1 MAKPVARSQKRRSHR
16 RRLLVEHLGDR
27 RVLAAITGAVFED
40 LNHSF
45 QLDAGDASAPHRLV
59 YIDTNQNTR
68 IDAGEPY
75 ALADAEGN
83 YRFDNVSDGMHE
95 LRLFNGTDTQY
106 QTTPVSATL
115 EGPISHVTS
124 GTQLVSNGRAPIAL
138 TSQSIVLG
146 DLDTGTTSEISF
158 GGDLKKVQRLPD
170 GNLLVVGTGAN
181 GETAWQVDMEA
192 GTSTAVNLAATD
204 TPTPWTDIAID
215 SSGRGVLLEP
225 TISTETGESVLAI
238 RELDASNTEAIFVSE
253 ILHNIPADAEVLASD
268 GTKSVFAWSGN
279 GGTQLSLWSNSTASF
294 ISSSDV
300 IGSLT
305 SELVAFDDAAGIIA
319 VRTAAGGVGVY
330 DTAANF
336 APLHTLP
343 GVSGPV
349 SIDSSRDL
357 LFSIP
362 AGGSRLQLLNLGD
375 GGMIAEMAIDLST
388 IGQISHLAVGERNDA
403 ITVLGA
409 AGITEIAL
417 RRADAHKVTVTNN
430 TDVDDILFG
439 IGMEESNTAPAYDPA
454 APIFTTKEDRGF
466 LRLAPAALAHS
477 NDAEDDTYVVL
488 QRGPA
493 GNGVAVISVDGM
505 FSYSPN
511 PDFNGIDTVDV
522 SLHDGRD
529 LGAIEAVTVIV
540 ESVPDSPSDISDDLD
555 DVPENLGPD
564 EVIGD
569 IEVID
574 ADGLGGMPHTI
585 EINDPRFVVDNGQLI
600 FVGGDLDF
608 ETEPSISLN
617 ISATDNETDITIERI
632 VSVTILDAN
641 DPIDGIS
648 PTTAQVSENSEG
660 AFICAIQV
668 SDPDANDTHSLT
680 VDDGRF
686 RVSNGNLYLAEG
698 VSLDY
703 EQTSVIIVNMT
714 AVDSGDAI
722 FTAPIRVTVIDVEEQ
737 PTTIALSGQDVME
750 WVGGAPVGAVSVD
763 GKTPSERFSLSV
775 SDARFEI
782 AGTQLKLLDS
792 EMLNREEQD
801 QIFLTVS
808 VSDTLAEFV
817 RLDKN
822 FILQVQRNAAP
833 NHNPNDPFDV
843 DNNGK
848 GTTGDA
854 LHILNYINIHGPGN
868 ITPDIADMYYDVNG
882 DRLVT
887 TLDVLLLLNELNRRA
902 LSGTVSNGEGAPEGE
917 RAVPSD
923 PIDRLGEA
931 EEFPKSLLTPLGP
944 EESRSPTMPPNSQ
957 SADTENVSTDS
968 RSKSY
973 AEQVDQTLS
982 LLSDESNRAD

>member
-16 RRLLVEHLGDR
+16 RRLLVEHLSDR
-27 RVLAAITGAVFED
+27 RVLAAITGAIFED

-45 QLDAGDASAPHRLV
+45 QLDAGDADAPHRLV

-83 YRFDNVSDGMHE
+83 YRFDNVADGMHE
-95 LRLFNGTDTQY
+95 LRLFNGTETQY

-115 EGPISHVTS
+115 EGPISPVTA

-138 TSQSIVLG
+138 TSQSVVLG
-146 DLDTGTTSEISF
+146 DLNTGTSSEISF
-158 GGDLKKVQRLPD
+158 GVELTRMQVLPD
-170 GNLLVVGTGAN
+170 GDLLVVGTGAN
-181 GETAWQVDMEA
+181 GETAWQVDVEA
-192 GTSTAVNLAATD
+192 GTSTAVNLAETD

-225 TISTETGESVLAI
+225 TISHETGESVLGI
-238 RELDASNTEAIFVSE
+238 RELDASNAEAIFVSE
-253 ILHNIPADAEVLASD
+253 VLQSIPADAEVLASD
-268 GTKSVFAWSGN
+268 GTKSVFAWSDS
-279 GGTQLSLWSNSTASF
+279 GGTQLSLWSNATASF
-294 ISSSDV
+294 ISSSDI

-319 VRTAAGGVGVY
+319 VRTASGGVGVY
-330 DTAANF
+330 DTDANF

-343 GVSGPV
+343 AASGPV
-349 SIDSSRDL
+349 AIDSSRDL
-357 LFSIP
+357 LFSNP
-362 AGGSRLQLLNLGD
+362 SGGSRLQLLNLRD
-375 GGMIAEMAIDLST
+375 GGMIADMAIDLST
-388 IGQISHLAVGERNDA
+388 IGQISHLAIGASNDA

-430 TDVDDILFG
+430 TDVNDILFG
-439 IGMEESNTAPAYDPA
+439 IGIEGSNTAPAYDPE
-454 APIFTTKEDRGF
+454 APTFTTKEDHGF

-477 NDAEDDTYVVL
+477 SDAEDDKYVVL

-493 GNGVAVISVDGM
+493 GNGVAIISVDGM

-511 PDFNGIDTVDV
+511 PDFNGVDTIDV

-529 LGAIEAVTVIV
+529 LGVIEQVTVIV
-540 ESVPDSPSDISDDLD
+540 ESVPDSPSGISDDLD

-585 EINDPRFVVDNGQLI
+585 LVNDPRFVVDNGQLI
-600 FVGGDLDF
+600 FVGGNLDF
-608 ETEPSISLN
+608 ETEPSVSLN
-617 ISATDNETDITIERI
+617 ISATDIETDTTIERI

-648 PTTAQVSENSEG
+648 PSTAEVSENSEG

-686 RVSNGNLYLAEG
+686 RISNGNLYLAEG

-714 AVDSGDAI
+714 AVDSGGET
-722 FTAPIRVTVIDVEEQ
+722 FTAPLRVTVIDVEEQ

-750 WVGGAPVGAVSVD
+750 WVRGAAVGAVSVD
-763 GKTPSERFSLSV
+763 GKTPSDRFSLSV
-775 SDARFEI
+775 SDPRFEI
-782 AGTQLKLLDS
+782 ADTGLKLLDS
-792 EMLNREEQD
+792 EMLNQEEQD

-808 VSDTLAEFV
+808 VNDTLAEFG
-817 RLDKN
+817 RLDKD
-822 FILQVQRNAAP
+822 FIIQVQRNAAP

-854 LHILNYINIHGPGN
+854 LHILNYINIYGPGN
-868 ITPDIADMYYDVNG
+868 ISPDIADMFYDVNG
-882 DRLVT
+882 DNLVT
-887 TLDVLLLLNELNRRA
+887 VLDVLLLLNELNKRA
-902 LSGTVSNGEGAPEGE
+902 LSGTVGNGEGSPEGE
-917 RAVPSD
+917 RVVPSK
-923 PIDRLGEA
+923 PAGRLGEA
-931 EEFPKSLLTPLGP
+931 EQLSKPELTPFGPIDLLTPTTPQNSNSLNT
-944 EESRSPTMPPNSQ
+944 EKVSTASPSQ
-957 SADTENVSTDS
+957 SYAD
-968 RSKSY
+968 
-973 AEQVDQTLS
+973 QVDQTLR
-982 LLSDESNRAD
+982 LLSDERN

>member
-1 MAKPVARSQKRRSHR
+1 MAKPVARSQKRRCR

-45 QLDAGDASAPHRLV
+45 QLDAGDADAPHRLV

-83 YRFDNVSDGMHE
+83 YRFENVSNGIHE

-106 QTTPVSATL
+106 QTTPISATL
-115 EGPISHVTS
+115 EGPISGVTG
-124 GTQLVSNGRAPIAL
+124 GTQLAVNGRTPVAL
-138 TSQSIVLG
+138 TSESVVLG
-146 DLDTGTTSEISF
+146 NLDSGMTSEISF
-158 GGDLKKVQRLPD
+158 GVQLKKLQYLPD
-170 GNLLVVGTGAN
+170 GDLLVLGTGAN
-181 GETAWQVDMEA
+181 GETAWQVDLEE
-192 GTSTAVNLAATD
+192 GTSTAVNLAETE
-204 TPTPWTDIAID
+204 TPTSWADVAMD

-225 TISTETGESVLAI
+225 TISPETGENVLAI
-238 RELDASNTEAIFVSE
+238 RELDASNTEAISVSE
-253 ILHNIPADAEVLASD
+253 VLKNIPADAEVLASD
-268 GTKSVFAWSGN
+268 GTRSVFAWSSN

-319 VRTAAGGVGVY
+319 VRTADGGVGIY
-330 DTAANF
+330 DTDANF
-336 APLHTLP
+336 APLHTLT
-343 GVSGPV
+343 GASGSV
-349 SIDSSRDL
+349 AIDSSRDL
-357 LFSIP
+357 LFSMP
-362 AGGSRLQLLNLGD
+362 LGGSKLQLLNLQNGE
-375 GGMIAEMAIDLST
+375 MIADMAIDLST
-388 IGQISHLAVGERNDA
+388 IGQISHLAVGESNDA

-430 TDVDDILFG
+430 TDVEDILFG
-439 IGMEESNTAPAYDPA
+439 IGVEGSNTAPKYDPA
-454 APIFTTKEDRGF
+454 APTFTTKEDHGF

-477 NDAEDDTYVVL
+477 GDVENDEYVVL

-505 FSYSPN
+505 FRYAPN
-511 PDFNGIDTVDV
+511 PDFNGVDTVDV

-529 LGAIEAVTVIV
+529 LGAIETITVIV

-564 EVIGD
+564 EVIGN

-585 EINDPRFVVDNGQLI
+585 VVNDPRFVVDNRQLI

-617 ISATDNETDITIERI
+617 ISATDVETDTTIERI

-648 PTTAQVSENSEG
+648 PTTAQVSENSQG
-660 AFICAIQV
+660 ALICAIQI

-680 VDDGRF
+680 VDDERF

-714 AVDSGDAI
+714 AVDSGGET
-722 FTAPIRVTVIDVEEQ
+722 FTAPIRVAVIDVEEQ
-737 PTTIALSGQDVME
+737 PATIALSGQDVME
-750 WVGGAPVGAVSVD
+750 WVGGAPVGAVRVD
-763 GKTPSERFSLSV
+763 GKTPSARFSLSV

-782 AGTQLKLLDS
+782 AGTQLKLLDG
-792 EMLNREEQD
+792 EMLNRDEQD

-808 VSDTLAEFV
+808 VSDSLAEFG

-868 ITPDIADMYYDVNG
+868 ITPDIAEMYYDVNG

-887 TLDVLLLLNELNRRA
+887 TLDVLLLLNELKRRA
-902 LSGTVSNGEGAPEGE
+902 MSDTVGNGEGSPEGE
-917 RAVPSD
+917 RVVPLK
-923 PIDRLGEA
+923 PATRLGEA
-931 EEFPKSLLTPLGP
+931 EQLSKPQLTPFGPIDLLTPNTP
-944 EESRSPTMPPNSQ
+944 QNSNSVDAEKVSTASPTQ
-957 SADTENVSTDS
+957 L
-968 RSKSY
+968 Y
-973 AEQVDQTLS
+973 AEQVDQTLR
-982 LLSDESNRAD
+982 LLSDEDN